1 MLVAR
6 ATSSLVVVCGF
17 LSCCSR
23 VLLSKSGGVGS
34 TWKSS
39 GVISVGLGLISSCD
53 GELGVSLESLQVNWA
68 TS

>member
-6 ATSSLVVVCGF
+6 VASSLVVVCGF

-34 TWKSS
+34 AWKSS
-39 GVISVGLGLISSCD
+39 GVTSVGFISNCD